1 MSVVH
6 TERVLVVPTADFHQ
20 LGYFQ
25 GISTEVDRYLAELLT
40 PDRVSY
46 RPRGELEE
54 DPNFKQLIPYVIF
67 RHTDEDG
74 QVRLFQYTR
83 GAGQG
88 EKRLQREREHA
99 EQMKQQQANT
109 REQLRQLRLQLKR

>member
-40 PDRVSY
+40 PDR
-46 RPRGELEE
+46 
-54 DPNFKQLIPYVIF
+54 
-67 RHTDEDG
+67 G
-74 QVRLFQYTR
+74 Q
-83 GAGQG
+83 
-88 EKRLQREREHA
+88 QREAGRC
-99 EQMKQQQANT
+99 
-109 REQLRQLRLQLKR
+109 